1 VSLPYIYQNYNKMQR
16 VKATA
21 PLQSWDIFSEFL
33 VTRAIK
39 ATRAL
44 DYSQVEEFISK
55 YNWNFDTSS
64 LAAEDYTTIVVTDS
78 DQVIQWVNTGFTEMT
93 GYPKN
98 HAVGKHPRFLQ
109 GPETSKN
116 TKAIISKTLSL
127 KKPVVKQLLNYK
139 KDGTPYL
146 CDIKI
151 IPLFNKNQEL
161 THFMALEKKA
171 RVA

>member
-1 VSLPYIYQNYNKMQR
+1 MHKL
-16 VKATA
+16 KAVA

-33 VTRAIK
+33 VDKTIEFARQ
-39 ATRAL
+39 L
-44 DYSQVEEFISK
+44 DYSKVVDFKTK
-55 YNWNFDTSS
+55 YNWDFDTSL
-64 LAAEDYTTIVVTDS
+64 LATEDFTTIVVTDR
-78 DQVIQWVNTGFTEMT
+78 DQVIQWVNSGFTEMT
-93 GYPKN
+93 GYPRN

-109 GPETSKN
+109 GPETSKDTKDVISN
-116 TKAIISKTLSL
+116 TLRL
-127 KKPVVKQLLNYK
+127 EKPVVKQLLNYK

-151 IPLFNKNQEL
+151 IPLFNKDQEL

>member
-1 VSLPYIYQNYNKMQR
+1 MQR
-16 VKATA
+16 VKVTA
-21 PLQSWDIFSEFL
+21 PLQSWDIFSEYL
-33 VTRAIK
+33 VARAIK
-39 ATRAL
+39 AAREL
-44 DYSQVEEFISK
+44 DYSQVADFISK
-55 YNWNFDTSS
+55 YNWNFDTSL
-64 LAAEDYTTIVVTDS
+64 LATEDYTTIVVTDR
-78 DQVIQWVNTGFTEMT
+78 DQVIQWVNNGFTEMT

-109 GPETSKN
+109 GIETSTE
-116 TKAIISKTLSL
+116 TKTVIREKLSL
-127 KKPVVKQLLNYK
+127 KKTVSKQLLNYK

-151 IPLFNKNQEL
+151 IPLFNKDQEL